1 MKSTSTIAGLF
12 YILAL
17 LATTAFTY
25 KAEHRIVG
33 NGLPAVN
40 MSSIYDTIVAM
51 DAKWEDSYN
60 NCKIEVMTEIMN
72 EDLEFYH
79 DRGGLMTSKTELIN
93 AVKNNICGKV
103 TRVLKKGSIEVSEIP
118 GYGAVEI
125 GMHGFHNKQ
134 EPNAEVHFAKFV
146 HVWKFD
152 QNKWTITRVIS
163 LHQ

>member
-1 MKSTSTIAGLF
+1 MKLTSTSAGLF

-17 LATTAFTY
+17 LLTTAFTY
-25 KAEHRIVG
+25 KAEKRKAGDHTPENTIG
-33 NGLPAVN
+33 
-40 MSSIYDTIVAM
+40 SIYDTIVAM

-60 NCKIEVMTEIMN
+60 NCKIDVMAEIMN

-79 DRGGLMTSKTELIN
+79 DRGGLTTSKAQLID

-125 GMHGFHNKQ
+125 GMHGFHNKL

-152 QNKWTITRVIS
+152 QQKWTITRVIS